1 MVPASVI
8 GERRE
13 SYPPISAMTDTGNA
27 VRNVSAQGVTVAG
40 MTVLSRISGLV
51 RDVVLAY
58 VLGAGGIA
66 DTFFLAFRI
75 PNFFRRLFAEGAF
88 AQAFVPVLGEYRER
102 GSHAAL
108 REFVAAMAGNLGLAL
123 LALTVLGL
131 AGAWGLAAVFMHGL
145 LDEPERF
152 ALGVDLT
159 RIVFPYAALIS
170 LTAFAAAILN
180 TANRYAVPAFTPVL
194 LNIALIAAAL
204 WAVHAATGAPF
215 AASYALAWGVLA
227 AGAAQLLFQLP
238 AMARIGLLTMPRPN
252 WRHPG
257 ARQVGRLLVPAVF
270 AASAGQINALVGAV
284 LASHVGPGGAS
295 WLYYADRLMELP
307 IGIVAIALGT
317 VLLPNL
323 SRLHSLGDTAK
334 FNETLDWGMRTGLL
348 LSVPATAALALLAYP
363 LVTTLFLR
371 GATDASDAER
381 IAAALCAFAIGLVPL
396 VLTKIA
402 QPGYFARQDT
412 ATPFKF
418 AVVNVIV
425 NIAFGLATFR
435 WLGHIGL
442 ALATSVAALVH
453 IVLLIGGLVKTG
465 HYRPT
470 RRLTRVAASTVLG
483 TAIMSTALW
492 LAVPDD
498 AWWLDAD
505 IWHRIGALSLAVVGG
520 LVVYT
525 ATVAAGGVR
534 PRDLLHRL

>member
-1 MVPASVI
+1 
-8 GERRE
+8 
-13 SYPPISAMTDTGNA
+13 MTDSSDQA
-27 VRNVSAQGVTVAG
+27 KAQDVSAQGVTVAS
-40 MTVLSRISGLV
+40 MTVLSRISGLL
-51 RDVVLAY
+51 RDIVLAY
-58 VLGAGGIA
+58 VLGAGGAA

-88 AQAFVPVLGEYRER
+88 AQAFVPVLGEYRQR
-102 GSHAAL
+102 GNHAAL
-108 REFVAAMAGNLGLAL
+108 RVFVAAMAGNLGLAL
-123 LALTVLGL
+123 LALTVLGV
-131 AGAWGLAAVFMHGL
+131 AGAWGLAAIFMHGL

-152 ALGVDLT
+152 ALGVELT

-170 LTAFAAAILN
+170 LTAFAGAVLN
-180 TANRYAVPAFTPVL
+180 AANRYAVPAITPVL
-194 LNIALIAAAL
+194 LNVALIAAAL
-204 WAVHAATGAPF
+204 WAAHAAPGAPF

-238 AMARIGLLTMPRPN
+238 AVARIGLLTMPRPN

-284 LASHVGPGGAS
+284 LASHVGPGGPS

-323 SRLHSLGDTAK
+323 SRLHSAGNTAK
-334 FNETLDWGMRTGLL
+334 FNETLDWGMRAGLL

-371 GATDASDAER
+371 GATDARDAEM
-381 IAAALCAFAIGLVPL
+381 IAVALRAFAVGLIPL
-396 VLTKIA
+396 VLVKIA

-418 AVVNVIV
+418 AVVNVAV
-425 NIAFGLATFR
+425 NVAFGLATFR
-435 WLGHIGL
+435 TLGHVGL

-453 IVLLIGGLVKTG
+453 AGLLIGGLVRAG

-470 RRLTRVAASTVLG
+470 RRLARIGATTVLG
-483 TAIMSTALW
+483 TAIMSAALW
-492 LAVPDD
+492 QAAPAD
-498 AWWLDAD
+498 AWWLDASL
-505 IWHRIGALSLAVVGG
+505 WQRIGALALLVAGG
-520 LVVYT
+520 LVIY
-525 ATVAAGGVR
+525 AGAAALGGIR
-534 PRDLLHRL
+534 PRDLRHRL

>member
-1 MVPASVI
+1 
-8 GERRE
+8 
-13 SYPPISAMTDTGNA
+13 MTDA
-27 VRNVSAQGVTVAG
+27 DHDARDVSAQSVTVAG
-40 MTVLSRISGLV
+40 MTLLSRISGLV

-58 VLGAGGIA
+58 VLGAGGVA

-123 LALTVLGL
+123 LALTGLGL
-131 AGAWGLAAVFMHGL
+131 VGAWGLAAVFMHGL

-152 ALGVDLT
+152 ALGVELT

-180 TANRYAVPAFTPVL
+180 AANRYAVPAFTPVL
-194 LNIALIAAAL
+194 LNAALIAAAL
-204 WAVHAATGAPF
+204 WAAHAASGAPF
-215 AASYALAWGVLA
+215 SVGYALAWGVLA

-238 AMARIGLLTMPRPN
+238 AVARIGLLTMPRPN

-270 AASAGQINALVGAV
+270 AASAGQINALVSAV
-284 LASHVGPGGAS
+284 LASHVGPGGPS

-323 SRLHSLGDTAK
+323 SRLYSLGNTAE
-334 FNETLDWGMRTGLL
+334 FNDTLDWGMRAGLL
-348 LSVPATAALALLAYP
+348 LATPATAALALLAHP
-363 LVTTLFLR
+363 LATTLFLH
-371 GATDASDAER
+371 GATDAFDAEM
-381 IAAALCAFAIGLVPL
+381 IAAALGAFAVGLVPL
-396 VLTKIA
+396 VLVKIA

-418 AVVNVIV
+418 AVATVVV

-435 WLGHIGL
+435 WLGHVGL

-453 IVLLIGGLVKTG
+453 AGLLIGGLAKTG
-465 HYRPT
+465 SYRPT
-470 RRLTRVAASTVLG
+470 RRLARIAAATALG
-483 TAIMSTALW
+483 TATMSAALW
-492 LAVPDD
+492 FAVPAN
-498 AWWLDAD
+498 AWWLAAEL
-505 IWHRIGALSLAVVGG
+505 WHRIGALALAVGG
-520 LVVYT
+520 GFVVYA
-525 ATVAAGGVR
+525 ATVAASGVR

>member
-1 MVPASVI
+1 
-8 GERRE
+8 
-13 SYPPISAMTDTGNA
+13 MTNTRATGDEG
-27 VRNVSAQGVTVAG
+27 RDVSAQGVTVAG

-51 RDVVLAY
+51 RDVVLAH
-58 VLGAGGIA
+58 VLGAGGVA

-88 AQAFVPVLGEYRER
+88 AQAFVPVLGEYRQR
-102 GSHAAL
+102 GNHAAL
-108 REFVAAMAGNLGLAL
+108 RAFVAAMAGNLGLAL
-123 LALTVLGL
+123 LALTVLGV

-145 LDEPERF
+145 LDDPERF
-152 ALGVDLT
+152 ELGVELT
-159 RIVFPYAALIS
+159 RIVFPYAAFIS
-170 LTAFAAAILN
+170 LAAFAGAVLN
-180 TANRYAVPAFTPVL
+180 AANRYAVPAFTPVL

-204 WAVHAATGAPF
+204 WAAGVAPGAPF
-215 AASYALAWGVLA
+215 AAGYALAWGVLA

-238 AMARIGLLTMPRPN
+238 AVARIGLLTMPRPN
-252 WRHPG
+252 WRHAG
-257 ARQVGRLLVPAVF
+257 ARQVGRLLAPAVF

-284 LASHVGPGGAS
+284 LASHVGPGGPS

-323 SRLHSLGDTAK
+323 SRLYSAGEPAK
-334 FNETLDWGMRTGLL
+334 FNATLDWGMRTGLL

-371 GATDASDAER
+371 GATDAFDAKM
-381 IAAALCAFAIGLVPL
+381 ISAALCAFVVGLVPL
-396 VLTKIA
+396 VLVKIA

-418 AVVNVIV
+418 ALVNVAV

-442 ALATSVAALVH
+442 ALATSVAAVVH
-453 IVLLIGGLVKTG
+453 ASLLIGGLVKAG

-470 RRLTRVAASTVLG
+470 RRLARATATTLLG
-483 TAIMSTALW
+483 TAVMSAVLW
-492 LAVPDD
+492 FAVPDD

-505 IWHRIGALSLAVVGG
+505 LWHRIGALALTVVGG
-520 LVVYT
+520 GVVY
-525 ATVAAGGVR
+525 AVTVAIAGIR
-534 PRDLLHRL
+534 PHDLLHRL

>member
-1 MVPASVI
+1 M
-8 GERRE
+8 
-13 SYPPISAMTDTGNA
+13 SAMTDTGHD
-27 VRNVSAQGVTVAG
+27 VRDVSAQGVTVAG

-58 VLGAGGIA
+58 VLGAGGVA

-102 GSHAAL
+102 GNHAAL

-152 ALGVDLT
+152 ALGVELT

-170 LTAFAAAILN
+170 LTAFAGAILN

-194 LNIALIAAAL
+194 LNVALIAAAL
-204 WAVHAATGAPF
+204 WAANAAPGAPF

-238 AMARIGLLTMPRPN
+238 AVARIGLLTMPRPN
-252 WRHPG
+252 WRHAG

-270 AASAGQINALVGAV
+270 AASSGQINALVGAV
-284 LASHVGPGGAS
+284 LASHVGPGGPS

-323 SRLHSLGDTAK
+323 SRLHSLGDMAK
-334 FNETLDWGMRTGLL
+334 FNETLDWGMRAGLL

-371 GATDASDAER
+371 GATDASDAEM
-381 IAAALCAFAIGLVPL
+381 IAVALCAFAIGLVPL
-396 VLTKIA
+396 VLVKIV
-402 QPGYFARQDT
+402 QPGYFARQDM
-412 ATPFKF
+412 AMPFKF
-418 AVVNVIV
+418 AVASVAV

-435 WLGHIGL
+435 WLGHVGL

-453 IVLLIGGLVKTG
+453 AGLLLGGLVKTG

-470 RRLTRVAASTVLG
+470 RRLAQVAASTVLG
-483 TAIMSTALW
+483 TATMSTALW
-492 LAVPDD
+492 LAVPAD

-505 IWHRIGALSLAVVGG
+505 LWHRIGALALTVVGG
-520 LVVYT
+520 LAVYA
-525 ATVAAGGVR
+525 ATVAVSGVR